1 MKRKDII
8 VQVGNLLDKKNYD
21 NPVRGRVYSVDG
33 IAPTVNAMTGGVE
46 SQK

>member
-8 VQVGNLLDKKNYD
+8 VQVGNLLDKKNYN

-33 IAPTVNAMTGGVE
+33 IASTVNAMTGGGRE
-46 SQK
+46 PK